1 MLNEKSVMKR
11 RGFTLVEMLVAM
23 VLTLILVYALAEFY
37 AYVGETVRDG
47 RALIEVTGQLRG
59 AIQRLK
65 GDLDLRTAPVIP
77 WADDGSGVGYFMI
90 AEGIGKDWDPDGNG
104 NADAAGNG
112 TPVNENALQWG
123 SLYGDIDDVIAFTA
137 RNKRDPWTGQVLQ
150 VNTAVNASQGLV
162 RTDGNGIPMSS
173 LAPSHLAEIV
183 WWTGFVDI
191 DTSGFWTYEEPR
203 VLHRRQ
209 LLVRPD
215 LNVLYPDDPAI
226 YTEPYYFRVQSAL
239 NGGSLDYY
247 TLMQYCDVSI
257 RMAGLNIGGFDYY
270 AANSL
275 SDLARRENRFMHRP
289 DINPQGT
296 RFPVYLDLNPHT
308 SVVFNNNDPTQPV
321 PRGDT
326 RSNYTQYRWVLGSRY
341 GANVDRRGEDLVL
354 TNLLAFDIRVFDPT
368 APIRADNV
376 DVGSDGNI
384 DNDAVSTVQPGDVG
398 WNAAVTSDPPHPIVG
413 FGAFVD
419 LCYGRYCSGLF
430 TAANAPITS
439 PRIPRFAGYDSLLA
453 SYNFQPMHPRSQLVR
468 DWLDF
473 NQQGNP
479 TRFAYYD
486 TWAQSYE
493 RDGIDQDFNLSG
505 TNTIPDQ
512 GTDGLDGE
520 PNTQPSPPAPPYIYR
535 NGVDDMNERETAPPF
550 DYPLRG
556 IEVTIRLYEPGTRQ
570 VRQATVGADF
580 IPE

>member
-1 MLNEKSVMKR
+1 MKR

-104 NADAAGNG
+104 NPDAAGNT
-112 TPVNENALQWG
+112 TPASENALLWG

-137 RNKRDPWTGQVLQ
+137 RNKRDPWTGQILQ
-150 VNTAVNASQGLV
+150 VNTAVNNSQGLV
-162 RTDGNGIPMSS
+162 RTDGNGIPMTS

-191 DTSGFWTYEEPR
+191 DNSGFWTYEEPR

-215 LNVLYPDDPAI
+215 LNVIYPEDNLYRL
-226 YTEPYYFRVQSAL
+226 PYYFKVPGIGQ
-239 NGGSLDYY
+239 NGHIDYH
-247 TLMQYCDVSI
+247 TLMQFCDVSI
-257 RMAGLNIGGFDYY
+257 HQIPEDVQAFDYY

-275 SDLARRENRFMHRP
+275 SDLARRENRFMHFRGP
-289 DINPQGT
+289 LN
-296 RFPVYLDLNPHT
+296 FPNFLDLNPHT
-308 SVVFNNNDPTQPV
+308 AVVFDSSDPTQPA
-321 PRGDT
+321 PRGDA

-341 GANVDRRGEDLVL
+341 GANVDRRGEDMVL
-354 TNLLAFDIRVFDPT
+354 TNLLAFDIRVFDPSV
-368 APIRADNV
+368 PIRADNF

-413 FGAFVD
+413 YGAFVD
-419 LCYGRYCSGLF
+419 LSYGRYCSGLF
-430 TAANAPITS
+430 TAANPPITS
-439 PRIPRFAGYDSLLA
+439 PRIPRFAGYDDLRA
-453 SYNFQPMHPRSQLVR
+453 SYQFQPMHPRSQLAR
-468 DWLDF
+468 DWPEA
-473 NQQGNP
+473 NPSGGGNP
-479 TRFAYYD
+479 ARFAYYD

-493 RDGIDQDFNLSG
+493 RDGLDQDRIFVTAANS
-505 TNTIPDQ
+505 IPDQ

-520 PNTQPSPPAPPYIYR
+520 PNTQPSPPAPPFIYR